1 MKQMAETEESP
12 MAGLGASDRAKAEAA
27 ANSAPAKNREATVTG
42 EAAASPAPAANGE
55 ANATADP
62 ANPETAHTASA
73 VATTT
78 DTSPLPANP
87 RLDSKLLAGEWRR
100 LRQAATAVAIFTS
113 PMFFVVLY
121 DRVGLSLV
129 GSLAATVGA
138 VILFRGLV
146 DVVTRRW
153 LPWPSMYGIDR
164 ATAEED
170 VVARRRTWFWRSIY
184 RKAFV
189 LAVFIAVVG
198 AIVALAGHHSYWGG
212 VTRIFHVFGL
222 IGGVL
227 PNLVFTMIVFF
238 LINVFILFGP
248 LLAANMRQ
256 VRGYEPGDANWGVQM
271 EDVRGQAEPKE
282 EVARVVRLWQSGE
295 EFEKAGGKRERGLL
309 FLGAPGTGK
318 TMLAKAIATN
328 FNCPFVTIPGS
339 GFAATFIGIDVI
351 VVMFLIRKAKKLARK
366 WGGQCIVF
374 IDEIDAVGM
383 RRASLG
389 WGRMT
394 GVQPIE
400 DYCFYGPWGSQTPSG
415 DLYVE
420 TRAWRDRLFAER
432 AEPRLPTI
440 PPILAK
446 PAELINRFM
455 FPGMFG
461 GGMGGGLALNQLLV
475 QMDGIGEAPFLRRF
489 FVNRINTLLDA
500 IYLIPRK
507 IRGVS
512 LRIPAPGPATE
523 QVFFIGATNV
533 PIDRL
538 DPALIRPG
546 RMGRHVWFR
555 TPTLEDRKDIFNL
568 YLGKVD
574 HEPDLDTDGRRDEL
588 ARITSGY
595 SPAMIEQCCSMA
607 LTIAHAEGRQR
618 FRRSDIVEA
627 MTTVETG
634 TAVGVQYVESE
645 TRAVAIHEAGHAAAS
660 HVYNKD
666 HLVSTRLSIRMRGG
680 SLGHHMAMEKEERFN
695 RFRGELMGLLIHTL
709 GAMAAEHAFY
719 GENSAGVSGDV
730 QTATARAAWMV
741 GVYGMGPEPI
751 QLNRAFATPEEEDAE
766 RERISKRL
774 ERIGL
779 TIMNRS
785 SGEGA
790 FNENPLGAV
799 LGDRYKREIA
809 AQLLGYAYITAYS
822 LMDNN
827 RDAIEQI
834 AGALVQHK
842 ELYGDEVVELL
853 DGVGLVKPE
862 LDLLDERTWPTV

>member
-1 MKQMAETEESP
+1 
-12 MAGLGASDRAKAEAA
+12 
-27 ANSAPAKNREATVTG
+27 
-42 EAAASPAPAANGE
+42 
-55 ANATADP
+55 
-62 ANPETAHTASA
+62 
-73 VATTT
+73 
-78 DTSPLPANP
+78 
-87 RLDSKLLAGEWRR
+87 
-100 LRQAATAVAIFTS
+100 
-113 PMFFVVLY
+113 
-121 DRVGLSLV
+121 
-129 GSLAATVGA
+129 
-138 VILFRGLV
+138 VICFRGLV
-146 DVVTRRW
+146 DVVSRRW
-153 LPWPSMYGIDR
+153 LPWPSMYGVDR
-164 ATAEED
+164 ETAEED

-184 RKAFV
+184 RKVF
-189 LAVFIAVVG
+189 FIALVIFAIG
-198 AIVALAGHHSYWGG
+198 AIVALAGHHSWLGG
-212 VTRIFHVFGL
+212 VSAIFHAFGS
-222 IGGVL
+222 ISGSL
-227 PNLVFTMIVFF
+227 PGLLVYVFF
-238 LINVFILFGP
+238 LFFINVFILFGP
-248 LLAANMRQ
+248 LLAANLRQ

-282 EVARVVRLWQSGE
+282 EVARVVQLWQSGE

-351 VVMFLIRKAKKLARK
+351 VVMWLIRKAKKLARK

-389 WGRMT
+389 FGRMT
-394 GVQPIE
+394 GIQPIE
-400 DYCFYGPWGSQTPSG
+400 DYCFYGPWGSQTPTG
-415 DLYVE
+415 DLYIE
-420 TRAWRDRLFAER
+420 SRAWRERVFTER
-432 AEPRLPTI
+432 AEPSVPSI

-446 PAELINRFM
+446 PAEVINRFM

-461 GGMGGGLALNQLLV
+461 GGGTGGLALNQLLV
-475 QMDGIGEAPFLRRF
+475 QMDGIGEAPFVRRF

-500 IYLIPRK
+500 VYLMPRK
-507 IRGVS
+507 VRGVS
-512 LRIPAPGPATE
+512 LRLPAPGPSTE

-568 YLGKVD
+568 YMAKVD
-574 HEPDLDTDGRRDEL
+574 HDPDLDTEGRRDEL
-588 ARITSGY
+588 ARITGGY

-751 QLNRAFATPEEEDAE
+751 RLNREFDTPEEEEAE
-766 RERISKRL
+766 RERIYKRL
-774 ERIGL
+774 ERIGM

-785 SGEGA
+785 SGESA

-799 LGDRYKREIA
+799 LGDGYKREIA
-809 AQLLGYAYITAYS
+809 AQLLGYAYITAYA
-822 LMDNN
+822 LMEHN
-827 RDAIEQI
+827 RDAIEKI
-834 AGALVQHK
+834 ARALIDRK
-842 ELYGDEVVELL
+842 ELYGDEVVNLL

-862 LDLLDERTWPTV
+862 LDLLDEHTWPAV